1 MWSVLESES
10 LCILSIFLKDNYIS
24 LYLLRVVPPINLGKT
39 TKFVTNFTKLQLLNS
54 STLHSFE
61 LFKFLLTQTLSEG
74 PSSAHI
80 EVFALIDLYTDILNW
95 ELSPRCPCV
104 DNLILW

>member
-1 MWSVLESES
+1 M
-10 LCILSIFLKDNYIS
+10 IFLDGVQCKLDNW
-24 LYLLRVVPPINLGKT
+24 NHE
-39 TKFVTNFTKLQLLNS
+39 N
-54 STLHSFE
+54 
-61 LFKFLLTQTLSEG
+61 FKFLLTQTLGDG

-104 DNLILW
+104 DNMILGR